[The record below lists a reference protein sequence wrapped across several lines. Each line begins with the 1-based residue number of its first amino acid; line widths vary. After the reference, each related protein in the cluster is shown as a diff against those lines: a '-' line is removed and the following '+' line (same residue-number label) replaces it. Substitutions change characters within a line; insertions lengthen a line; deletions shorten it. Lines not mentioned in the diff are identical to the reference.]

1 MCQNLEKYYGG
12 KSKDEDRT
20 KGLHFVE
27 WIARQVSKPCKIA
40 VLLPMQ
46 VAKGDK
52 GEITKFKKKMLDNYT
67 LEAVFS
73 LPIDIFYPGAS
84 AIACCM
90 IFDLSQKHSKADKET
105 FFGYF
110 RDDGFEKR
118 KGLGRVEKLD
128 SNGVS
133 LWQNIEKQWLDL
145 YRNKKEVA
153 GLSVMRKV
161 SYKDEW
167 FAEAYM
173 DIDYKTLT
181 QDDFQTTLNNYL
193 SYLVKYNFVK
203 EKQ

>member
-1 MCQNLEKYYGG
+1 M
-12 KSKDEDRT
+12 
-20 KGLHFVE
+20 V
-27 WIARQVSKPCKIA
+27 
-40 VLLPMQ
+40 
-46 VAKGDK
+46 
-52 GEITKFKKKMLDNYT
+52 
-67 LEAVFS
+67 
-73 LPIDIFYPGAS
+73 
-84 AIACCM
+84 
-90 IFDLSQKHSKADKET
+90 FDLSQKHSKADRET